1 MRVGELNL
9 DRTFGISQSGNC
21 PLDFRLT
28 FQGSSI
34 RTVNDLDNGV
44 GMEKGG
50 ESMNGYQVI
59 ERFFI
64 FKRGGVGQFLEGLL
78 DLLLW
83 RGEELRPS
91 PNAETD
97 EDEEK

>member
-1 MRVGELNL
+1 
-9 DRTFGISQSGNC
+9 
-21 PLDFRLT
+21 
-28 FQGSSI
+28 
-34 RTVNDLDNGV
+34 
-44 GMEKGG
+44 
-50 ESMNGYQVI
+50 MNGYQAI

-64 FKRGGVGQFLEGLL
+64 FKRGGVGQFLKGLL